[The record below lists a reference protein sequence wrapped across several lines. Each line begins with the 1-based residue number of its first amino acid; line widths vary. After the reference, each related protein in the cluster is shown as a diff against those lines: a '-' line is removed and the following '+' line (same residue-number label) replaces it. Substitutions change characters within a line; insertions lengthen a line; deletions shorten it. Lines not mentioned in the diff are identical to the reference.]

1 MDVVIVTKNGMIK
14 KTAADEFRQQ
24 GRGGGGIAAM
34 NVGDGDCVAGAVA
47 LGMGVS
53 TVMVVT
59 AGGTAIRFAAA
70 DLRAMGRGASGVR
83 AIRLKEGDKV
93 AAVTAV

>member
-1 MDVVIVTKNGMIK
+1 MDVVIVTANGMIK
-14 KTAADEFRQQ
+14 KTAAAEFRQQ

-34 NVGDGDCVAGAVA
+34 KVADGDRVVGAVA
-47 LGMGVS
+47 LGMS
-53 TVMVVT
+53 ATTVMVVT

-83 AIRLKEGDKV
+83 AIRLKDGDKV
-93 AAVTAV
+93 VAVAAV